1 MLFDNDF
8 GDGLVVF
15 VDSYPGKATEPM
27 LVQRVPQEGLTCDTV
42 ISGFDNA
49 RRKQFGLVLREVL
62 LVLGYQF
69 AWRQG
74 PGIWRVIGKLSTKAT
89 SLLSAR
95 MLQPSS
101 LALFS
106 TAVGTLPPYELYVS
120 SFIIC
125 AGYPIH
131 KRSDSWE
138 GMRTFLL
145 ACCLLFNKFPP
156 RNMVDSFGLPYC
168 HYNGSRWQRASGGCR
183 LQGLPAGCHQRCRAL
198 NGCIFARVGI

>member
-69 AWRQG
+69 AWRLVPSKTLDKSDKPLVCPNVAAQL
-74 PGIWRVIGKLSTKAT
+74 PGFVLNCCGHIAT
-89 SLLSAR
+89 
-95 MLQPSS
+95 
-101 LALFS
+101 
-106 TAVGTLPPYELYVS
+106 V
-120 SFIIC
+120 
-125 AGYPIH
+125 
-131 KRSDSWE
+131 
-138 GMRTFLL
+138 
-145 ACCLLFNKFPP
+145 
-156 RNMVDSFGLPYC
+156 
-168 HYNGSRWQRASGGCR
+168 
-183 LQGLPAGCHQRCRAL
+183 
-198 NGCIFARVGI
+198 